1 MRHNARNFIYSECF
15 PFTAWFYA
23 FGKSFH
29 CDVVLCGVVSVHFKH
44 EKEMC
49 FKTFGIFFS
58 FRLQVKSIETK
69 INSFMETINTLSE
82 ITNGSHVVAKT
93 KR

>member
-1 MRHNARNFIYSECF
+1 MLVISFIPNVF
-15 PFTAWFYA
+15 RLLLDFTPLAKIFIVMW
-23 FGKSFH
+23 
-29 CDVVLCGVVSVHFKH
+29 CCVVWYQYISSMK
-44 EKEMC
+44 KEMC
-49 FKTFGIFFS
+49 FITFGIFFS

-93 KR
+93 NR